1 MAWQDEMVITT
12 RVLINDLDTP
22 YDFSDERLSQVLVVA
37 AKFVQFDINI
47 DYSYSVD
54 VVGINITPDPTTNN
68 DSIFISM
75 CCLKAACIVDQGNLR
90 TKAALEGIRTSLG
103 AASLDIGG
111 SLAGW
116 QAILDRGSCALYD
129 ELTSHWDVR
138 NASAFA
144 AVLSPFVNNKYDP
157 RYLNV
162 GPFRNVGNN
171 DFYS

>member
-1 MAWQDEMVITT
+1 MAWQDELTIITRT
-12 RVLINDLDTP
+12 LINDWNPPYEYTDT
-22 YDFSDERLSQVLVVA
+22 RIQQVLTVA
-37 AKFVQFDINI
+37 AKYVQFDINLDHAYI
-47 DYSYSVD
+47 ID
-54 VVGINITPDPTTNN
+54 VVNNNISPDPTLDN
-68 DSIFISM
+68 DTIFVSLA
-75 CCLKAACIVDQGNLR
+75 CLKAACIIDQGTFR

-103 AASLDIGG
+103 AASLSFGG
-111 SLAGW
+111 TMAGW
-116 QAILDRGSCALYD
+116 QSIIDHGACALYE

-144 AVLSPFVNNKYDP
+144 AVLSPFVNNRYDP

>member
-22 YDFSDERLSQVLVVA
+22 YEFSDERLNQVLVVA
-37 AKFVQFDINI
+37 AKYLQFDIELNYPYTI
-47 DYSYSVD
+47 D
-54 VVGINITPDPTTNN
+54 VVGISITPDPTTNN
-68 DSIFISM
+68 DNVFTSM

-116 QAILDRGSCALYD
+116 QAILDKGSCALYD
-129 ELTSHWDVR
+129 ELTSHWDVK
-138 NASAFA
+138 NATAFA
-144 AVLSPFVNNKYDP
+144 AVLSPFVNNRYDP
-157 RYLNV
+157 RYLNA
-162 GPFRNVGNN
+162 GPFRNSGNN
-171 DFYS
+171 GFYS